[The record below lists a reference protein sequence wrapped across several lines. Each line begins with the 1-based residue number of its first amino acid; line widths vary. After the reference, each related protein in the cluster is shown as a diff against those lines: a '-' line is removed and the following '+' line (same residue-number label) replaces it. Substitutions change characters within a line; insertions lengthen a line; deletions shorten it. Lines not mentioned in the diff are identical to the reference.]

1 MHRRLVLTGLAAA
14 AATPALA
21 QTQQPAPIQASPQST
36 QNQSGSSA
44 GGVYASAGPMG
55 QAESQHLQ
63 QTLAAG
69 TVALQ
74 TSEIALQKAQN
85 PKVKQF
91 AQFER
96 DEQTTISEVLRSI
109 MEPAATASSGSA
121 AAAASGNASASAS
134 ASAGGRAAAT
144 APEIPA
150 DKAKMMEQLQQ
161 TQAGAEFD
169 RLYLEGQIQGHQELL
184 QIQERYLQTN
194 SRNREHTNVAKLA
207 RGHIKEHIARL
218 QEIQK
223 ELRG

>member
-1 MHRRLVLTGLAAA
+1 M
-14 AATPALA
+14 
-21 QTQQPAPIQASPQST
+21 PIQATPQPT
-36 QNQSGSSA
+36 QNQAGSAA

-55 QAESQHLQ
+55 QAEVQHLE
-63 QTLAAG
+63 QTLATG

-96 DEQTTISEVLRSI
+96 DEQTTIAEVLRSI
-109 MEPAATASSGSA
+109 QEPAATASSGAA
-121 AAAASGNASASAS
+121 AAAASGNATASAS
-134 ASAGGRAAAT
+134 ASGGGARTAAT

-150 DKAKMMEQLQQ
+150 DKARLMEQLQQ
-161 TQAGAEFD
+161 AQAGAEFD
-169 RLYLEGQIQGHQELL
+169 RLYIQGQLQGHQELL

-207 RGHIKEHIARL
+207 RGHIKEHITRL
-218 QEIQK
+218 REIQN

>member
-1 MHRRLVLTGLAAA
+1 MHRRLVLGGLAAA
-14 AATPALA
+14 AATPAFA
-21 QTQQPAPIQASPQST
+21 QAQQPAPIQVTPQST
-36 QNQSGSSA
+36 QSGSA
-44 GGVYASAGPMG
+44 GGGVYASAGPMG
-55 QAESQHLQ
+55 QAEVQHLQ
-63 QTLAAG
+63 QTLATG

-96 DEQTTISEVLRSI
+96 DEQTTIAEVLRSI
-109 MEPAATASSGSA
+109 QEPAATASSG
-121 AAAASGNASASAS
+121 AAAASASGNATASAA
-134 ASAGGRAAAT
+134 ASGGASAAAT
-144 APEIPA
+144 APEIPP

-161 TQAGAEFD
+161 AQAGAEFD
-169 RLYLEGQIQGHQELL
+169 RLYIQGQLQGHQELL
-184 QIQERYLQTN
+184 QTQERYLQSN

-207 RGHIKEHIARL
+207 RGHIKEHITML